1 MHSRSHG
8 SVRKCHSLRYMA
20 SNPQCNQKPSRSS
33 ISVTSRGFE
42 VSSSRSSI
50 HCVHSLLSFLFVHLL
65 TYLTLHLLS
74 FYSILQ
80 FFLVSYYFYI
90 SLFVKMAEK
99 WGVAGTWVAALLQNA
114 VEYLAGRS
122 LAKYFPLPTPYL
134 QTLSSFS
141 ASNDLKGREGLLRH
155 KERGIYLLDH

>member
-1 MHSRSHG
+1 
-8 SVRKCHSLRYMA
+8 
-20 SNPQCNQKPSRSS
+20 
-33 ISVTSRGFE
+33 
-42 VSSSRSSI
+42 
-50 HCVHSLLSFLFVHLL
+50 
-65 TYLTLHLLS
+65 
-74 FYSILQ
+74 
-80 FFLVSYYFYI
+80 
-90 SLFVKMAEK
+90 MAEK